1 MKNYFDCNRILYSRS
16 SCSVSSHDQLLQFP
30 THRIRRTEEIE
41 TPSQPPQPSPTLSK
55 MANEAQKKFMA
66 QIDANKSSLITRLAE
81 AVSIPS
87 VSGDA
92 AYRKACFDMADWL
105 LASLNKL
112 GCKNAELKPLG
123 KQTLDGKEIE
133 LPPVIFA
140 DYGNDSKKKTILVYG
155 VSWYL
160 SPLAL

>member
-1 MKNYFDCNRILYSRS
+1 
-16 SCSVSSHDQLLQFP
+16 
-30 THRIRRTEEIE
+30 
-41 TPSQPPQPSPTLSK
+41 